1 MFDDCRGSL
10 ELLTRGQGVCVQR
23 SYLKKSIHAASRIL
37 RHLYSSVLDPD
48 PYSGKRI
55 RIRIREN
62 GSGSKYFGT
71 STVSNPLLFIQFKL
85 QLKKLLNF
93 RQGQEKGWFRNRIR
107 IWIRI
112 KILGWI
118 RIRTEKNTDP
128 KHFVHFW
135 PGLQTQLCSIKNK
148 HLDKRLIF
156 VFDYDQRQHRTLRGG
171 GTRICLEILLLT
183 KSSLKKNDRAK
194 PGIRIHVILY

>member
-71 STVSNPLLFIQFKL
+71 GTVSNPLLFIQFNSYN
-85 QLKKLLNF
+85 KK
-93 RQGQEKGWFRNRIR
+93 I
-107 IWIRI
+107 I
-112 KILGWI
+112 KFQAGSG
-118 RIRTEKNTDP
+118 E
-128 KHFVHFW
+128 
-135 PGLQTQLCSIKNK
+135 
-148 HLDKRLIF
+148 RLISEQ
-156 VFDYDQRQHRTLRGG
+156 DPDLDPY
-171 GTRICLEILLLT
+171 
-183 KSSLKKNDRAK
+183 
-194 PGIRIHVILY
+194 